1 MMAKAI
7 RTILGCAVAALGL
20 AIAARA
26 EPYHPHHRRSLAY
39 GEDLAY
45 WGVERR
51 VRSYRDC
58 CGWRWTLVNPREAS
72 IRQLN
77 PRLRARSDGRLLEEV
92 GTPPPEPEVVVV
104 YPDGSYAG
112 PVIPPWGF
120 RLYGAKHGRRPLHA
134 PVSAASRVPSAS
146 GSSKRAR

>member
-1 MMAKAI
+1 MRRMV
-7 RTILGCAVAALGL
+7 LVAGLTAGMLTL
-20 AIAARA
+20 AIAASA
-26 EPYHPHHRRSLAY
+26 EPYHHHRRSSAY
-39 GEDLAY
+39 RDSRAY

-51 VRSYRDC
+51 VRAYRDC
-58 CGWRWTLVNPREAS
+58 CGWRWAEINPGETS

-92 GTPPPEPEVVVV
+92 GSPPPEPEVVVV

-120 RLYGAKHGRRPLHA
+120 RLYGAKRGHRPPHSPA
-134 PVSAASRVPSAS
+134 SAGARVPGAS
-146 GSSKRAR
+146 GSPKWAH